1 MIFTTNKRLTKTA
14 ETPLPYV
21 ESPVMT
27 FSNTYRN
34 FARNQ
39 QIMAFKTTS
48 VQPVLIN
55 NRVNRNVPQEPES
68 AGKPKSK
75 SMKWGEPTW
84 FLFHT
89 LAEKIKPE
97 YFQEV
102 RVELLNIIYTICT
115 NLPCPDCA
123 KHATDY
129 MNGVNF
135 NTIITKDHLRL
146 VLHRFHNEVNR
157 RKGFAEFPLD
167 QLSEKYS
174 KADTVKIIHYFMPF
188 FEDKHASI
196 RMIADDMHRSRIA
209 LQLKSWFNKNIG
221 AFEL

>member
-1 MIFTTNKRLTKTA
+1 MAKTA
-14 ETPLPYV
+14 ETPLQYV
-21 ESPVMT
+21 ESPIMT
-27 FSNTYRN
+27 FSNKYRN
-34 FARNQ
+34 YATAKQ
-39 QIMAFKTTS
+39 QTMMNAQKPAPS
-48 VQPVLIN
+48 VSATNIDAI
-55 NRVNRNVPQEPES
+55 EP
-68 AGKPKSK
+68 PKKK

-97 YFQEV
+97 YFQEI
-102 RVELLNIIYTICT
+102 RADLLNIIYTICT

-123 KHATDY
+123 KHANAY

-135 NTIITKDHLRL
+135 NSITTKEHLRL
-146 VLHRFHNEVNR
+146 LLYRFHNEVNR

-167 QLSEKYS
+167 QLTEKYS

-196 RMIADDMHRSRIA
+196 RMISDDMHRARIA
-209 LQLKSWFNKNIG
+209 LQLKAWFNKNIG